1 MFNVKKALKV
11 SAVSAVAATLLS
23 IPVAASAASTTPLA
37 RDNSPIILQGP
48 ILPLPPI
55 VWYLGEVNLFTA
67 SQYST
72 VTKTLPDS
80 FKGKVASVSVTS
92 STGNASDWKVEIINN
107 GTQIRFTTLT
117 YARSASAKVL
127 LTTTGGT
134 QGYYNVTSVTL
145 Y

>member
-11 SAVSAVAATLLS
+11 SAASAVAAALLS
-23 IPVAASAASTTPLA
+23 IPVAASAASSAPLA
-37 RDNSPIILQGP
+37 RDNTPIILQGP

-67 SQYST
+67 SPYST
-72 VTKTLPDS
+72 VTKTLPDGY
-80 FKGKVASVSVTS
+80 KGKVASVSVTS

-117 YARSASAKVL
+117 YARTASAKVV
-127 LTTTGGT
+127 LTTTDGT
-134 QGYYNVTSVTL
+134 QGYYKLTSVTL